1 MTSKLLLIFVS
12 ASVGYVLGRIF
23 DTTSIQG
30 PLSLVITILVFTTI
44 LPSMMLLRLR
54 ATRLAKKPLIASL
67 IVNFIYS
74 PIYALL
80 VLKLAQ
86 NHEMGIAL
94 TSSLLM
100 PVPSMNPVY
109 VLISG
114 GDLELSVS
122 LMAVNFLAGVVA
134 FPLLLTAITGLHSIA
149 LDMHAVVRSL
159 FVVVILPIAFGNL
172 AGRFFNPDREKIS
185 KLTEFSLNL
194 LVFTIFFSKAR
205 FVHPEY
211 ILSQIPLSLGFILS
225 AILLAELLSK
235 ALGMS
240 LKEHLSYVFITA
252 GKNNSSVIA
261 ILTLS
266 LSPVYA
272 VYVMVHQF
280 TQIVTLLVYAKVRRG
295 EKVI

>member
-1 MTSKLLLIFVS
+1 MTSKLLIIFVS
-12 ASVGYVLGRIF
+12 ASVGYVLGRVF
-23 DTTSIQG
+23 DTTGIQG
-30 PLSLVITILVFTTI
+30 PLSAVITLLVFTTI
-44 LPSMMLLRLR
+44 LPSMMLLKLK
-54 ATRLAKKPLIASL
+54 ATRLSKKPLIASM
-67 IVNFIYS
+67 IINFIYS
-74 PIYALL
+74 PAYALL
-80 VLKLAQ
+80 ALKLAQ
-86 NHEMGIAL
+86 NGEMGVAL
-94 TSSLLM
+94 ASSLLM

-134 FPLLLTAITGLHSIA
+134 FPALLKAITGLHSIS

-159 FVVVILPIAFGNL
+159 FVVVILPIALANL
-172 AGRFFNPDREKIS
+172 AGRFYNPNREKIS
-185 KLTEFSLNL
+185 RLTEGSLNL
-194 LVFTIFFSKAR
+194 LVFTIFLSKAR

-211 ILSQIPLSLGFILS
+211 ILGQIPLSLGFILS
-225 AILLAELLSK
+225 AILLAEILSK
-235 ALGMS
+235 ALNMS

-272 VYVMVHQF
+272 VYVMIHQF
-280 TQIVTLLVYAKVRRG
+280 TQIVTLFVYAKVRGG